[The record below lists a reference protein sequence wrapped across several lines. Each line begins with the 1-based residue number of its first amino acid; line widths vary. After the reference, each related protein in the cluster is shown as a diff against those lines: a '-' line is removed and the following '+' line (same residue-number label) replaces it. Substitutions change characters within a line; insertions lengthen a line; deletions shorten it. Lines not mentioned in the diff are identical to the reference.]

1 MSEKAV
7 ASAITSLKMS
17 RTNISSISVQAFSVA
32 SVAKVDINHCTFKTL
47 VSKSFVFKSWNEVI
61 FDSNLFMFL
70 EEDAFMGIT
79 EPISGNLL
87 DNMRSFLKL
96 IKMKIESEQSF

>member
-1 MSEKAV
+1 M
-7 ASAITSLKMS
+7 
-17 RTNISSISVQAFSVA
+17 
-32 SVAKVDINHCTFKTL
+32 TL

-79 EPISGNLL
+79 EPNSG
-87 DNMRSFLKL
+87 KL
-96 IKMKIESEQSF
+96 FDYEKVFKTKQLETDSEQSI

>member
-1 MSEKAV
+1 M
-7 ASAITSLKMS
+7 
-17 RTNISSISVQAFSVA
+17 
-32 SVAKVDINHCTFKTL
+32 TL

-79 EPISGNLL
+79 EPNSGEIF
-87 DNMRSFLKL
+87 DYEKVLKTKKL
-96 IKMKIESEQSF
+96 KIGSEQSIWNFEIENQ

>member
-1 MSEKAV
+1 M
-7 ASAITSLKMS
+7 
-17 RTNISSISVQAFSVA
+17 
-32 SVAKVDINHCTFKTL
+32 TL

-79 EPISGNLL
+79 EPNSGELF
-87 DNMRSFLKL
+87 DYEKVFKTEKL
-96 IKMKIESEQSF
+96 EIGSEQSIWNFEIEN